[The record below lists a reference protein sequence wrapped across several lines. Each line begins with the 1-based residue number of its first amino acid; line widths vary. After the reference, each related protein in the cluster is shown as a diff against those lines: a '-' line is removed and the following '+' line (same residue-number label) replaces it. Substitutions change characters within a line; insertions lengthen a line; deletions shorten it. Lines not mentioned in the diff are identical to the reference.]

1 MGSHQKPQKQ
11 TTQAYMAI
19 DNDDAFFALLCVR
32 LHITD
37 IEFGTHATTHSLPNS
52 SLS

>member
-11 TTQAYMAI
+11 TTQPYMTI
-19 DNDDAFFALLCVR
+19 DNDDAFFALLCAR

-37 IEFGTHATTHSLPNS
+37 ITLIITVPGR
-52 SLS
+52 